1 MVRWVWVEFDHLCF
15 LHQLLLLLRN
25 RNNMMIFFQSSILL
39 KCPKTGWIT
48 TAKSNPQIDKSK
60 NQKRKNCSF
69 FRRVYTP
76 FAWSFFNLVC
86 SCFFKPSSF
95 FFLHSSSPAWPTR
108 RTTPERDLLHQLA
121 LSLSLELTILKQLVI
136 LQQNSFCLRF
146 EDLWILL
153 PVLLLLL
160 LSSSVASER
169 ERTEENKQTKNRRK
183 QMTIA
188 RLITKELT
196 TPQLLSTPNLHSKKE
211 WQRITPCCGLDLM
224 LINLRY
230 HNRCASSNATL
241 YLVAEAD
248 WDLLISISVCASI
261 SLILS
266 PSPPTHHSQ
275 QTK

>member
-1 MVRWVWVEFDHLCF
+1 
-15 LHQLLLLLRN
+15 
-25 RNNMMIFFQSSILL
+25 
-39 KCPKTGWIT
+39 
-48 TAKSNPQIDKSK
+48 
-60 NQKRKNCSF
+60 
-69 FRRVYTP
+69 
-76 FAWSFFNLVC
+76 LVC

-169 ERTEENKQTKNRRK
+169 ERTEENKQTKNRTK

-196 TPQLLSTPNLHSKKE
+196 TP
-211 WQRITPCCGLDLM
+211 
-224 LINLRY
+224 
-230 HNRCASSNATL
+230 
-241 YLVAEAD
+241 
-248 WDLLISISVCASI
+248 
-261 SLILS
+261 
-266 PSPPTHHSQ
+266 
-275 QTK
+275 